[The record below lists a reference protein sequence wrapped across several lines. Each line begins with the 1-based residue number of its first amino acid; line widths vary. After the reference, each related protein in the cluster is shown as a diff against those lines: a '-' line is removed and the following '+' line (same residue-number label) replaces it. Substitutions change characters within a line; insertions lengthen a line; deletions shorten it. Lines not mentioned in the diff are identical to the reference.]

1 MKTESQRFRSDIMS
15 ISLLGQ
21 ASGGFTQSNSALRIL
36 HVGVRN
42 TVGQL
47 TADSFTQTNPPVVTA
62 TANKTTAS
70 GFTAGVLGVLS
81 GSIAFTRNDEG
92 EFYHGGPTA
101 GTTNGGT
108 DKPKER
114 PIGVFIN
121 TAVGLAFTNQP
132 GVASNRG
139 PYVSAQG
146 TYGNTLY
153 ETQILTGANIG
164 DDLAYTIGDEL
175 FASVNGYLTNSSEAA
190 DLHDTDHSSGPA
202 SGGAWTIGILTV
214 AGDTS
219 SDELVYDQRI

>member
-1 MKTESQRFRSDIMS
+1 MS

-81 GSIAFTRNDEG
+81 GSIAFARNDEG
-92 EFYHGGPTA
+92 EFYHGGPTNANVGGA
-101 GTTNGGT
+101 GLTAN
-108 DKPKER
+108 DNEKPLG
-114 PIGVFIN
+114 IFIN

-153 ETQILTGANIG
+153 ETQSQAAGGADLT
-164 DDLAYTIGDEL
+164 YTIGDEL
-175 FASVNGYLTNSSEAA
+175 FASVNGYLTNSVVAGN
-190 DLHDTDHSSGPA
+190 LHDVDHGSGPND
-202 SGGAWTIGILTV
+202 GNKWTIGILTV

>member
-42 TVGQL
+42 TLGQL
-47 TADSFTQTNPPVVTA
+47 TADSFTQTNPPVIA
-62 TANKTTAS
+62 TAITKTTSS

-81 GSIAFTRNDEG
+81 GSIAFARNDEG
-92 EFYHGGPTA
+92 EYFHGGPTNHA
-101 GTTNGGT
+101 DAVN
-108 DKPKER
+108 PKEK
-114 PIGVFIN
+114 PLGVFIN

-139 PYVSAQG
+139 PYVSGQG
-146 TYGNTLY
+146 SYGNSLY
-153 ETQILTGANIG
+153 ETQVLTGG
-164 DDLAYTIGDEL
+164 DAGDLLDYTIGDEL
-175 FASVNGYLTNSSEAA
+175 FASVNGYLTNSTVAD
-190 DLHDTDHSSGPA
+190 DLHDNEHTSGPA
-202 SGGAWTIGILTV
+202 AGGRWTIGILTV
-214 AGDTS
+214 ASDTS

>member
-81 GSIAFTRNDEG
+81 GSIAFARNDEG

-101 GTTNGGT
+101 GSGNAGV
-108 DKPKER
+108 DRPKEK
-114 PIGVFIN
+114 PLGIFIN

-153 ETQILTGANIG
+153 ETQSQAAGGADLT
-164 DDLAYTIGDEL
+164 YTIGDEL
-175 FASVNGYLTNSSEAA
+175 FASVNGYLTNSVVAGN
-190 DLHDTDHSSGPA
+190 LHDVDHGSGPA
-202 SGGAWTIGILTV
+202 SGGSWTIGILTV

>member
-1 MKTESQRFRSDIMS
+1 MS

-42 TVGQL
+42 TLGQL
-47 TADSFTQTNPPVVTA
+47 TADSFTQTNPPVITTA
-62 TANKTTAS
+62 ATKTTSS

-81 GSIAFTRNDEG
+81 GSIAFARNDEG
-92 EFYHGGPTA
+92 EYFHGGPTNSA
-101 GTTNGGT
+101 DAVNSKE
-108 DKPKER
+108 KPL
-114 PIGVFIN
+114 GVFIN

-146 TYGNTLY
+146 SYGNSLY
-153 ETQILTGANIG
+153 ETQVLTGLTAGNNL
-164 DDLAYTIGDEL
+164 DYTIGDEL
-175 FASVNGYLTNSSEAA
+175 FASVNGYLTNSTVAD
-190 DLHDTDHSSGPA
+190 DLHDNEHTSGPA
-202 SGGAWTIGILTV
+202 AGGRWTIGILTV
-214 AGDTS
+214 SSDTS

>member
-47 TADSFTQTNPPVVTA
+47 TADSFTQTNPPVIT
-62 TANKTTAS
+62 TNTKKTTAS

-101 GTTNGGT
+101 GNANGGA
-108 DKPKER
+108 DNAKEK
-114 PIGVFIN
+114 PIGIFIN

-153 ETQILTGANIG
+153 ETQSQDDSSDLT
-164 DDLAYTIGDEL
+164 YTIGDEL
-175 FASVNGYLTNSSEAA
+175 FASVNGYLTNATANA
-190 DLHDTDHSSGPA
+190 DLHDVDHGSGPTA
-202 SGGAWTIGILTV
+202 GGSWTIGILTV